1 MRTKLFRVRPV
12 AVSVSITALAAG
24 LLAPAAAAEA
34 GQSAVARHGAGYLA
48 RAITAGGGNLNA
60 DVTSTAYAVLGLHA
74 AGVGRQAAQD
84 GVAYLSTQLGEPLKG
99 ADGQDDPGRVG
110 YVLLAAVAGKQ
121 NPRQFGGDNLVD
133 RLLATQRA
141 DGLFGSADPT
151 YDGAFRQG
159 LALAA
164 LKAAKVPATHPQVA
178 AATAWLTGQQ
188 CANGLWQ
195 AYRADTAV
203 PCATADPA
211 AFAGPDTNSTGM
223 AVQGLAAYGKLPA
236 AKKVLSSLAA
246 VRSADGGFAY
256 IAAPGQASDPN
267 STALAIQAIVAAG
280 GKPGNAYAALASF
293 QLGCADPVA
302 DRGAFFYPGSRA
314 VNLLATVQAVP
325 AAAGKAFPLAPSTP
339 SAAVPEVPCAV
350 SMQAAGTPGPCA
362 GTSGVTVTVDF
373 AAFGGTQETRCAPGA
388 QANGVAALQNA
399 GFTPAGTSRWGM
411 AFICRINAL
420 PSPAQDP
427 CVNTP
432 PVNAHWAYYHAN
444 TGATAWTYSTQ
455 GASAYVPPL
464 GSIEAWAFGN
474 KATPTLTPAQVR
486 GA

>member
-1 MRTKLFRVRPV
+1 MRTKLFRARPV
-12 AVSVSITALAAG
+12 AVLATAAALAAG
-24 LLAPAAAAEA
+24 LCTPAAATE
-34 GQSAVARHGAGYLA
+34 QQQTVARHGAGYLA
-48 RAITAGGGNLNA
+48 RAITAGGGNLSA

-99 ADGQDDPGRVG
+99 ADGQDDPGRVA
-110 YVLLAAVAGKQ
+110 YVVLAAVAGKQ
-121 NPRQFGGDNLVD
+121 NPRRFGGENLVD

-141 DGLFGSADPT
+141 DGLFGSAAPT

-159 LALAA
+159 LALTA
-164 LKAAKVPATHPQVA
+164 LKAAKVPSTDARIA
-178 AATAWLTGQQ
+178 AATTWLTGQQ

-203 PCATADPA
+203 PCAPADPA
-211 AFAGPDTNSTGM
+211 TFSGPDTNSTGM
-223 AVQGLAAYGKLPA
+223 AVQGLAAYGKLPG
-236 AKKVLSSLAA
+236 AKKVLAA
-246 VRSADGGFAY
+246 LNAARSADGGFAFV
-256 IAAPGQASDPN
+256 AAPGQASDPN

-280 GKPGNAYAALASF
+280 GQPGNAYAALASF
-293 QLGCADPVA
+293 QLGCTDPAA

-350 SMQAAGTPGPCA
+350 SAQLAGTPGPCA

-373 AAFGGTQETRCAPGA
+373 AAFGGAQETRCAPGA
-388 QANGVAALQNA
+388 QASGVAALQNA
-399 GFTPAGTSRWGM
+399 GFTPTGTTRWGL
-411 AFICRINAL
+411 AFVCRINAL
-420 PSPAQDP
+420 PTPAQDP

-432 PVNAHWAYYHAN
+432 PATAYWAYYHAN
-444 TGATAWTYSTQ
+444 AGATAWTYSTQ
-455 GASAYVPPL
+455 GASTYVPPL

-474 KATPTLTPAQVR
+474 GATPTLTPTQVR
-486 GA
+486 TS